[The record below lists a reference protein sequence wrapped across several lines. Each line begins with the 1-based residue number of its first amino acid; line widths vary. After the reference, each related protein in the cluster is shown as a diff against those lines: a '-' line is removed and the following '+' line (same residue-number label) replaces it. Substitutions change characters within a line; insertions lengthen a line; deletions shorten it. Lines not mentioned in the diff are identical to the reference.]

1 MTRYPGGES
10 TMKLLRVVG
19 FASLF
24 AATITLVAA
33 PASAFTSG
41 GWEGQANNDE
51 DGSFRDCTMTADYAN
66 GITLALIISRDYGWG
81 LVLANDKWELHVGS
95 NEAVT
100 LAIDQRAPI
109 PGTAKVVDMHG
120 ILIPLEN
127 ADPVVEAMR
136 HGHTLSIIRAD
147 GKMSFKLSG
156 TRAAI
161 AALANCVS
169 EHLEAE
175 KAGGIEAKATDDSKD
190 NGNKLFTPSEAADYA
205 SHLLAAAGITNYQLA
220 APDTNPM
227 PSFDVVWTYANGI
240 IAALV
245 AYKNMGATDLDEEAN
260 VVMADD
266 AKNCK
271 GDFNS
276 GKKISEPEDGVNVK
290 RLYTVCRST
299 GRSVE
304 IHYTLVKT
312 ESGHLIQIAH
322 LNMGDAT
329 GDVANADS
337 PFLHGVALRSFK

>member
-1 MTRYPGGES
+1 
-10 TMKLLRVVG
+10 MKLLRVLG
-19 FASLF
+19 FASLL
-24 AATITLVAA
+24 AATITLVVL

-51 DGSFRDCTMTADYAN
+51 NGSFRDCTMTADYAN
-66 GITLALIISRDYGWG
+66 GITLAFIISRDYGWG
-81 LVLANDKWELHVGS
+81 LVLANDKWDLHVGS
-95 NEAVT
+95 DEAVT
-100 LAIDQRAPI
+100 LAIDQLAPI
-109 PGTAKVVDMHG
+109 PGAAKVVDVHG

-127 ADPVVEAMR
+127 ADPVVDAMR
-136 HGHTLSIIRAD
+136 RGHTLSIITPD
-147 GKMSFKLSG
+147 GKVSFKLSG
-156 TRAAI
+156 TRDAI

-175 KAGGIEAKATDDSKD
+175 KAGGIEAKAPGDNKD
-190 NGNKLFTPSEAADYA
+190 NRDRLFTPSEAADFA
-205 SHLLAAAGITNYQLA
+205 SRLLAAAGITDYQMA
-220 APDTNPM
+220 PPDTNPM

-240 IAALV
+240 VAALV
-245 AYKNMGATDLDEEAN
+245 GYKNMGATDLDEEAN

-271 GDFNS
+271 GDFTS
-276 GKKISEPEDGVNVK
+276 GKKISEPEDGVSVK
-290 RLYTVCRST
+290 RLYTACRST

-337 PFLHGVALRSFK
+337 PFLHGAALRSFK